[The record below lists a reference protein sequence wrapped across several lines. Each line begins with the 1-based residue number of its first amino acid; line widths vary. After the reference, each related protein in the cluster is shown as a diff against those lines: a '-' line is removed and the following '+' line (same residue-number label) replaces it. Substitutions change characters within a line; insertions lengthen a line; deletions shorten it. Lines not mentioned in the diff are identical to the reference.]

1 VRTALKNKYKNGMKT
16 AIFTKEEANAV
27 KQLQQKGTT
36 KSVTIKTEEGIY
48 TFRNVPNV
56 SIFNIRRVVTGS
68 KNPKVEVLFDFCLR
82 SFEVKEGG
90 TYYKDAYSRN
100 LRKLTDT
107 NPDVN
112 NHKSGPKKDS
122 EYDTLKVWAKKEV
135 VDANTEE
142 PKESKGKTK
151 KSK

>member
-1 VRTALKNKYKNGMKT
+1 MKT
-16 AIFTKEEANAV
+16 EIFTKELANQVKKLAAKHEAIN
-27 KQLQQKGTT
+27 
-36 KSVTIKTEEGIY
+36 SVTMKTEEGIY

-107 NPDVN
+107 NPAVN
-112 NHKSGPKKDS
+112 NHKPGAKKVS
-122 EYDTLKVWAKKEV
+122 EYDTLRVWASEEV
-135 VDANTEE
+135 VKANTEE
-142 PKESKGKTK
+142 KKKAK

>member
-1 VRTALKNKYKNGMKT
+1 MRTEQ
-16 AIFTKEEANAV
+16 FTKELANQV
-27 KQLQQKGTT
+27 KQLQQKGVTR
-36 KSVTIKTEEGIY
+36 SVTIKTEEGIY

-107 NPDVN
+107 NPEVN
-112 NHKSGPKKDS
+112 NHKSGPRRSD

-142 PKESKGKTK
+142 PKTKKAK
-151 KSK
+151 KSKKA

>member
-1 VRTALKNKYKNGMKT
+1 MTTQK
-16 AIFTKEEANAV
+16 FTKDLANQV
-27 KQLQQKGTT
+27 KQLQQKGVTN
-36 KSVTIKTEEGIY
+36 SVTIKTEEGIY

-56 SIFNIRRVVTGS
+56 SIFNIRRVVTGT

-112 NHKSGPKKDS
+112 NHKSGPRKYSDY
-122 EYDTLKVWAKKEV
+122 EDLKVWAKKEV

-142 PKESKGKTK
+142 PEAK
-151 KSK
+151 KA

>member
-1 VRTALKNKYKNGMKT
+1 MRTEQFT
-16 AIFTKEEANAV
+16 AELAKQV
-27 KQLQQKGTT
+27 KQLQQKGVTN
-36 KSVTIKTEEGIY
+36 SVTIKTEEGVY

-56 SIFNIRRVVTGS
+56 SIFNIRRVVTGT

-82 SFEVKEGG
+82 SFEVKAGG
-90 TYYKDAYSRN
+90 TYYADAYSRN

-107 NPDVN
+107 NPDIN
-112 NHKSGPKKDS
+112 NHKSGPKKYS
-122 EYDTLKVWAKKEV
+122 EYGDLKVWAKKEV

-142 PKESKGKTK
+142 KPKAKKAK